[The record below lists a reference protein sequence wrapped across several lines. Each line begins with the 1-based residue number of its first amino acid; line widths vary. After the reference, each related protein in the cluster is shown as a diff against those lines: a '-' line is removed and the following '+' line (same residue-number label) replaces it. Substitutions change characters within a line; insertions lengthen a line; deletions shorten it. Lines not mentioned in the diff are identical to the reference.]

1 MTIEANTLRT
11 WLFCRDIDRTYGGVV
26 KGRNDFFALNGLTA
40 DTHFIA
46 STGIGGYTDSPD
58 AVVGVDFLSRMD
70 GSGEDVKYLQALDHL
85 NPTAQYGVAFER
97 GTSFSF
103 GSHRVALISGTA
115 SMIIVYLRD
124 AADKDV
130 VESVVNRMIPGAT
143 AVFTH
148 AKVCR
153 PAWLVEAECV
163 AVK

>member
-1 MTIEANTLRT
+1 M
-11 WLFCRDIDRTYGGVV
+11 
-26 KGRNDFFALNGLTA
+26 
-40 DTHFIA
+40 
-46 STGIGGYTDSPD
+46 
-58 AVVGVDFLSRMD
+58 
-70 GSGEDVKYLQALDHL
+70 
-85 NPTAQYGVAFER
+85 
-97 GTSFSF
+97 F
-103 GSHRVALISGTA
+103 G
-115 SMIIVYLRD
+115 MIIVYLRD